1 MAGGPFPSVVEAKD
15 YYVSNKAEAGKGTKE
30 NPFGLPDLSSAD
42 QKDPKRD
49 VGKACAAL
57 QPGDTLWFK
66 GGEYLLE
73 SKNEGGHSSVET
85 TMIYTHVLNSGGRGV
100 RSPLDQLSRSAYPAP
115 VRLPGTVS
123 LFGTTRARCCRPK

>member
-15 YYVSNKAEAGKGTKE
+15 YYVSNKAEAGKGTKG

-49 VGKACAAL
+49 VGNACAAL

-85 TMIYTHVLNSGGRGV
+85 TIIYTHVLNSGGRGV
-100 RSPLDQLSRSAYPAP
+100 HSPLDQLEP
-115 VRLPGTVS
+115 VS
-123 LFGTTRARCCRPK
+123 LSRPG